1 MSRVVYR
8 IDLRQLQENFAVLKR
23 LAGNCR
29 LMPVLKADA
38 YGMGALRI
46 GAALKSAGAVRFGA
60 ATLDE
65 ALELNRKLWT
75 FFLSEICDERNPLPR
90 EIKQNIF
97 NLAHF
102 IFKHTFAIQANPKAE
117 SLDILIN
124 INMNIARGLNEQSK
138 LRKEQTATP
147 STSQNA

>member
-1 MSRVVYR
+1 MTLNPYSVADVSAKPQNEMEARALVRTASR
-8 IDLRQLQENFAVLKR
+8 LNTLKENWPPKR
-23 LAGNCR
+23 E
-29 LMPVLKADA
+29 K
-38 YGMGALRI
+38 
-46 GAALKSAGAVRFGA
+46 
-60 ATLDE
+60 LDE